1 MLLLYKIKIK
11 IKIKIFL
18 SFLIIGLSS
27 CSVISEEL
35 SCKFSEIDCYRFDYS
50 SINNFKDS
58 VVEYSQEWS
67 LSDPKNAL
75 TKITLKEG
83 LSINSSIEAENLI
96 IESPESIYALGI
108 YIKNNQKP
116 REWLFVA
123 EQAYLRSWNSLVR

>member
-1 MLLLYKIKIK
+1 MLLLYKFKYK
-11 IKIKIFL
+11 VLL
-18 SFLIIGLSS
+18 SFLVITLSS

-50 SINNFKDS
+50 SIDNFKDS
-58 VVEYSQEWS
+58 VEEHSQQWS

-75 TKITLKEG
+75 TKITPKEG
-83 LSINSSIEAENLI
+83 LSINSSVEAENLI
-96 IESPESIYALGI
+96 LESPESIYALGI

-123 EQAYLRSWNSLVR
+123 EQAYLRSWNSLFR

>member
-1 MLLLYKIKIK
+1 MLLLYKIK

-50 SINNFKDS
+50 SIDNFKDS
-58 VVEYSQEWS
+58 VDEYSHQWS
-67 LSDPKNAL
+67 LSDPTNAL

-83 LSINSSIEAENLI
+83 LSINSSVEAENLI
-96 IESPESIYALGI
+96 LDSPESIYALGI

-123 EQAYLRSWNSLVR
+123 EQAYLRSWNDLVR

>member
-1 MLLLYKIKIK
+1 MLLLYKFKYKIL
-11 IKIKIFL
+11 L
-18 SFLIIGLSS
+18 SFLVIALSS

-50 SINNFKDS
+50 SIDNFKDS
-58 VVEYSQEWS
+58 VDEYSHQWS
-67 LSDPKNAL
+67 LSDPTNAL

-83 LSINSSIEAENLI
+83 LSINSSVEAENLI
-96 IESPESIYALGI
+96 LDSPESIYALGI

-123 EQAYLRSWNSLVR
+123 EQAYLRSWNSLDR

>member
-1 MLLLYKIKIK
+1 MLLLYKIK

-18 SFLIIGLSS
+18 SFLIIVLSS

-50 SINNFKDS
+50 SIDNFKDS
-58 VVEYSQEWS
+58 VDEYSHQWS
-67 LSDPKNAL
+67 LSDPTNAL

-83 LSINSSIEAENLI
+83 LSINSSVEAENLI
-96 IESPESIYALGI
+96 LDSPESIYALGI

-123 EQAYLRSWNSLVR
+123 EQAYLRSWNDLVR

>member
-1 MLLLYKIKIK
+1 MLLLYK

-58 VVEYSQEWS
+58 VDEYSQQWS
-67 LSDPKNAL
+67 LPDPTNDL
-75 TKITLKEG
+75 SKITPKEV
-83 LSINSSIEAENLI
+83 LSINSSVEAENLI
-96 IESPESIYALGI
+96 LESPQSIYALGI

>member
-1 MLLLYKIKIK
+1 MLLLYKFKYK
-11 IKIKIFL
+11 VLL
-18 SFLIIGLSS
+18 SFLVITLSS

-50 SINNFKDS
+50 SIDNFKDS
-58 VVEYSQEWS
+58 VEEHSQQWS

-75 TKITLKEG
+75 TKITPKEG
-83 LSINSSIEAENLI
+83 LSINSSVEAENLI
-96 IESPESIYALGI
+96 LESPESIYALGV

-123 EQAYLRSWNSLVR
+123 EQAYLRSWNSLFR

>member
-1 MLLLYKIKIK
+1 MLLLYKAKIK
-11 IKIKIFL
+11 VFL
-18 SFLIIGLSS
+18 SFLIIVISS

-50 SINNFKDS
+50 SIDNFKDS
-58 VVEYSQEWS
+58 VDEHSQQWS

-75 TKITLKEG
+75 TKITPQEG
-83 LSINSSIEAENLI
+83 LSINSSVEAENLI
-96 IESPESIYALGI
+96 LESPESIYALGV

-123 EQAYLRSWNSLVR
+123 EQAYLRSWNSLFR

>member
-1 MLLLYKIKIK
+1 MLLLYKFKYKIL
-11 IKIKIFL
+11 L
-18 SFLIIGLSS
+18 SFLVIALSS

-35 SCKFSEIDCYRFDYS
+35 TCKFSEIDCYRFDYS

-58 VVEYSQEWS
+58 VVEYSHQWS
-67 LSDPKNAL
+67 LSDPSNAL
-75 TKITLKEG
+75 SKVTSKKE
-83 LSINSSIEAENLI
+83 LSINSSVEAENLI
-96 IESPESIYALGI
+96 LESPESIYALGI

>member
-1 MLLLYKIKIK
+1 MLLLYKFKYKIL
-11 IKIKIFL
+11 L
-18 SFLIIGLSS
+18 SFLVIALSS
-27 CSVISEEL
+27 CSLISKEL

-50 SINNFKDS
+50 SLDNFKDS
-58 VVEYSQEWS
+58 VDEYSLQWS
-67 LSDPKNAL
+67 LSDPTNAL

-83 LSINSSIEAENLI
+83 LSINSSVDAENLI
-96 IESPESIYALGI
+96 LESPENIYALGI

>member
-1 MLLLYKIKIK
+1 MLLLYK

-27 CSVISEEL
+27 CSVISEKL

-50 SINNFKDS
+50 SIDNFKDS
-58 VVEYSQEWS
+58 VDEYSHQWS
-67 LSDPKNAL
+67 LSDPTNAL
-75 TKITLKEG
+75 AKITLKEG
-83 LSINSSIEAENLI
+83 LSINSSVEAENLI
-96 IESPESIYALGI
+96 LDSPESIYALGI

-123 EQAYLRSWNSLVR
+123 EQAYLRSWNDLVR

>member
-11 IKIKIFL
+11 ILL
-18 SFLIIGLSS
+18 SFLIIALSS
-27 CSVISEEL
+27 CSVISDEL

-50 SINNFKDS
+50 SIDNFKDS
-58 VVEYSQEWS
+58 VDEYSQQWS
-67 LSDPKNAL
+67 LSDPTNAL

-83 LSINSSIEAENLI
+83 LSINSSVEAENLI
-96 IESPESIYALGI
+96 LESPESIYALGI

-123 EQAYLRSWNSLVR
+123 EQAYLRSWNSLGR

>member
-1 MLLLYKIKIK
+1 MLLLYKTKIK
-11 IKIKIFL
+11 VFL
-18 SFLIIGLSS
+18 SFLIIALSS

-50 SINNFKDS
+50 SIDNFKDS
-58 VVEYSQEWS
+58 VDEYSLQWS
-67 LSDPKNAL
+67 LSDPTNAL

-83 LSINSSIEAENLI
+83 LSINSSVEAENLI

-123 EQAYLRSWNSLVR
+123 EQAYLRSWNSLGR

>member
-1 MLLLYKIKIK
+1 MLLLYKFKYKIL
-11 IKIKIFL
+11 L
-18 SFLIIGLSS
+18 SFLVIALSS

-50 SINNFKDS
+50 SIDNFKDS
-58 VVEYSQEWS
+58 VDEYSHQWS
-67 LSDPKNAL
+67 LSDPTNAL

-83 LSINSSIEAENLI
+83 LSINSSVEAENLI
-96 IESPESIYALGI
+96 LDSPESIYALGI

>member
-1 MLLLYKIKIK
+1 MLLLYKAKIK
-11 IKIKIFL
+11 VFL
-18 SFLIIGLSS
+18 SFLIIALSS

-58 VVEYSQEWS
+58 VVEYSHQWS
-67 LSDPKNAL
+67 LSDPSNAL
-75 TKITLKEG
+75 SKVTSKKE
-83 LSINSSIEAENLI
+83 LSINSSVEAENLI
-96 IESPESIYALGI
+96 LESPESIYALGI

-123 EQAYLRSWNSLVR
+123 EQAYLRSWNNLDR